1 VGDEVV
7 VGGVELERR
16 RHGRVE
22 AESESLHG
30 CLGGR
35 RRDGLIAGSGPVA
48 GAW

>member
-7 VGGVELERR
+7 VGGVELESR

-22 AESESLHG
+22 AESESLHR

-35 RRDGLIAGSGPVA
+35 RRDGLLGLARCGG
-48 GAW
+48 